1 MVGVRTR
8 RWDKENDM
16 VTKRR
21 KRNLA
26 IAAGLYLGFATTTAQ
41 AAPPRAPAV
50 DWSGRMLAAAR
61 LWLGDLAGAATAPE
75 RGKSTEAAGSGVAGI
90 FKLKQHVDNPG
101 QTPMK
106 DGGE

>member
-1 MVGVRTR
+1 
-8 RWDKENDM
+8 M

-26 IAAGLYLGFATTTAQ
+26 IAAGLCLGFATTPAQ
-41 AAPPRAPAV
+41 AAPPRV
-50 DWSGRMLAAAR
+50 SSLDWSGKVLAAAR
-61 LWLGDLAGAATAPE
+61 LWLGDLAGAAAAPE
-75 RGKSTEAAGSGVAGI
+75 HGKSTEAAGSGVAGI

>member
-1 MVGVRTR
+1 
-8 RWDKENDM
+8 M

-26 IAAGLYLGFATTTAQ
+26 IAAGLCLGFATTTAQ
-41 AAPPRAPAV
+41 AASPRAPAL
-50 DWSGRMLAAAR
+50 DWSEKVLAAAR
-61 LWLGDLAGAATAPE
+61 LWLGQAGVPAPPE
-75 RGKSTEAAGSGVAGI
+75 HGKSTEAAGRGAAGI